1 MAGKKLIYR
10 PMTVSDIPQV
20 QLVERRCF
28 TTPWSRNIFLSEIT
42 GNDNA
47 FYVVAE
53 KGGRVIGYAGIWIIL
68 DEGHITN
75 IAVHP
80 DFQRQGIGEALM
92 EEITIYALAKGV
104 TRMTLEVRLSNHGA
118 QALYTK
124 LGFEPSGVRKQ
135 YYQDD
140 QEDALIMWREL
151 CEKWSNVGD

>member
-1 MAGKKLIYR
+1 MAGRQLIYR

-20 QLVERRCF
+20 QLVEGKCF

-42 GNDNA
+42 RNDNA

-53 KGGRVIGYAGIWIIL
+53 KEERVIGYAGLWIIL

-92 EEITIYALAKGV
+92 EEITLYALKKGV
-104 TRMTLEVRLSNHGA
+104 TRMTLEVRLSNHRA

-124 LGFEPSGVRKQ
+124 LGFAPSGVRKQ

-140 QEDALIMWREL
+140 KEDALIMWREL